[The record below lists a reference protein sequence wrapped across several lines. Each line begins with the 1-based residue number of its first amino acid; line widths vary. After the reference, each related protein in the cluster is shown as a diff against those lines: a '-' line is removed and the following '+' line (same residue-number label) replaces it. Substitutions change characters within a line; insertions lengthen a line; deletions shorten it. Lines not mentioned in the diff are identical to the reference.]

1 MPSSNINTIIVPR
14 PITTS
19 LLQANTNTDRVLP
32 RNFGKMTF

>member
-1 MPSSNINTIIVPR
+1 MPNSNTNTILVPR

-32 RNFGKMTF
+32 RNFWKMTF